1 MSDMFSKDKN
11 NITKAWQYYE
21 LGRTY
26 NNSLSPSQY
35 TVVNTNIEFFTG
47 NQRRNLP
54 QTRAMAALPKPV
66 FNIIKRVTSLFVAAL
81 TSSGIAVRY
90 EPLTNIAS
98 RRSPSYCIPMRSMTR
113 TERSLPFKYL
123 ASMRCS
129 LSATKPK
136 RTTSRTASVA
146 YPLPQ

>member
-47 NQRRNLP
+47 NQWRNLP

-66 FNIIKRVTSLFVAAL
+66 FNIIKA
-81 TSSGIAVRY
+81 
-90 EPLTNIAS
+90 
-98 RRSPSYCIPMRSMTR
+98 
-113 TERSLPFKYL
+113 
-123 ASMRCS
+123 
-129 LSATKPK
+129 
-136 RTTSRTASVA
+136 
-146 YPLPQ
+146 